1 MKKRDFFSKISIK
14 DYNNTLEEILEKKN
28 FSSNAKNLLLS
39 MLYKIELAYQ
49 DYQTIKRTSISQKQF
64 IEELIEI
71 IEYDCEKIELV
82 EPNSKKGRVLSKYGM
97 SSITDETYKTIISYP
112 IEKELLYALYEL
124 APNKF
129 DIKDEYY
136 ILKYAIPRTL
146 KIGNCINNKEIIRDF
161 SGWSWEIETK
171 DIENFEL
178 NLIYQNVRILLDAAF
193 LYEWYHNKD
202 SEKDYLL
209 KMKES
214 LIENFGQENAEKF
227 YNNFLLFSVI
237 LNMNVNQEVK
247 QYIFKEQQ
255 RVDQEKNLMLDKT
268 KFLDKMTEE
277 KKKTNVEI
285 KKIDKILNNKE
296 LLEKELERRN
306 QEKQEKIANIDSL
319 EFVLRNRRRDL
330 IKQMEKYTNLMD
342 PKKYAKNMESLEKK
356 EEMLQKIDRNMLSE
370 EWMEYKM
377 LELQKNF
384 IACLRQRVEHT
395 LIKAEI
401 IEYLYH
407 LRYYK
412 KIPFDKEKRIEQVD
426 ELKAGISHLEDILIV
441 KGINLK
447 ILNIVTKNGN
457 YNVEIIKQ
465 AINSK
470 IANLEKIELEIKPK
484 YSKLQIA
491 IYDGDILERQFEI
504 ETNGS
509 ASKVELK
516 TNKKFKLFI

>member
-1 MKKRDFFSKISIK
+1 
-14 DYNNTLEEILEKKN
+14 
-28 FSSNAKNLLLS
+28 
-39 MLYKIELAYQ
+39 
-49 DYQTIKRTSISQKQF
+49 
-64 IEELIEI
+64 
-71 IEYDCEKIELV
+71 
-82 EPNSKKGRVLSKYGM
+82 
-97 SSITDETYKTIISYP
+97 
-112 IEKELLYALYEL
+112 
-124 APNKF
+124 
-129 DIKDEYY
+129 
-136 ILKYAIPRTL
+136 
-146 KIGNCINNKEIIRDF
+146 
-161 SGWSWEIETK
+161 
-171 DIENFEL
+171 
-178 NLIYQNVRILLDAAF
+178 
-193 LYEWYHNKD
+193 
-202 SEKDYLL
+202 
-209 KMKES
+209 
-214 LIENFGQENAEKF
+214 
-227 YNNFLLFSVI
+227 
-237 LNMNVNQEVK
+237 
-247 QYIFKEQQ
+247 
-255 RVDQEKNLMLDKT
+255 
-268 KFLDKMTEE
+268 
-277 KKKTNVEI
+277 
-285 KKIDKILNNKE
+285 
-296 LLEKELERRN
+296 
-306 QEKQEKIANIDSL
+306 
-319 EFVLRNRRRDL
+319 
-330 IKQMEKYTNLMD
+330 
-342 PKKYAKNMESLEKK
+342 MESLEKK

>member
-1 MKKRDFFSKISIK
+1 MKIEKLTAPQKSIWSVEQYFK
-14 DYNNTLEEILEKKN
+14 GSSVNNICGTATFNEEIEFEKLKQAIKHVYKKHDN
-28 FSSNAKNLLLS
+28 FKLRF
-39 MLYKIELAYQ
+39 KIDEGEIV
-49 DYQTIKRTSISQKQF
+49 QTISNNDNCEIK
-64 IEELIEI
+64 I
-71 IEYDCEKIELV
+71 IEV
-82 EPNSKKGRVLSKYGM
+82 
-97 SSITDETYKTIISYP
+97 
-112 IEKELLYALYEL
+112 
-124 APNKF
+124 
-129 DIKDEYY
+129 
-136 ILKYAIPRTL
+136 
-146 KIGNCINNKEIIRDF
+146 
-161 SGWSWEIETK
+161 
-171 DIENFEL
+171 
-178 NLIYQNVRILLDAAF
+178 Q
-193 LYEWYHNKD
+193 
-202 SEKDYLL
+202 SE
-209 KMKES
+209 
-214 LIENFGQENAEKF
+214 
-227 YNNFLLFSVI
+227 
-237 LNMNVNQEVK
+237 
-247 QYIFKEQQ
+247 
-255 RVDQEKNLMLDKT
+255 
-268 KFLDKMTEE
+268 EE
-277 KKKTNVEI
+277 F
-285 KKIDKILNNKE
+285 
-296 LLEKELERRN
+296 R
-306 QEKQEKIANIDSL
+306 EKQEKIANIDSL

-330 IKQMEKYTNLMD
+330 IKQMERYTNLMD
-342 PKKYAKNMESLEKK
+342 PKKYVKNMESLEKK